1 MDTKLQTFIEVTK
14 TKNLTKA
21 AEYLNLTQP
30 AVSQHIKQLQQEY
43 DVILFTRKNN
53 ELILT
58 REGEVVL
65 KYALRIQ
72 SLYANLASKIT
83 DAKKYGR
90 NLTVG
95 ITHTSESNVAPEIL
109 AQYSSENNSSHIKII
124 SDSIK
129 NLYDKLLDYQIDF
142 AIIEGKVTNRKLSS
156 VLLGTD
162 SLVVVVNPL
171 NPIAQKKIVTIEDLK
186 KQRLILRTLESGT
199 ATLFLSELAK
209 RDTAIDQFNI
219 YLEIDSVASIK
230 QLIRKNLGISILP
243 RSACFREAKEKT
255 LVCLPIEDM
264 DLSRETNLVFLKEN
278 VDREALEQ
286 IVSIYRNR
294 IY

>member
-21 AEYLNLTQP
+21 AENLNLTQP

-53 ELILT
+53 ELTLT
-58 REGEVVL
+58 REGEIVL

-83 DAKKYGR
+83 DAIKYGR

-109 AQYSSENNSSHIKII
+109 AQYGSENSSSHIKII

-230 QLIRKNLGISILP
+230 ELIRKNLGISILP
-243 RSACFREAKEKT
+243 RSACSREAKEKT

>member
-14 TKNLTKA
+14 TKNLTRA

-72 SLYANLASKIT
+72 SLYANLASKIH

-109 AQYSSENNSSHIKII
+109 AQYGSENNSSHIKII

-209 RDTAIDQFNI
+209 RDTAIDQFNN

-230 QLIRKNLGISILP
+230 ELIRKNLGVSILP
-243 RSACFREAKEKT
+243 RSATFREAKEKT

-294 IY
+294 VY